1 MDNILREELK
11 QDTRDFFYGKNFTE
25 GMIDAITDYA
35 IKFGHYP
42 PFGFYNPKVE
52 ELQECIKKIKLM
64 VSYLQIFQM
73 LLFSKAFT
81 IKIVGAFLF
90 WKKF

>member
-11 QDTRDFFYGKNFTE
+11 QDTRDFFYGENFTE

-52 ELQECIKKIKLM
+52 ELQECIKKNKN
-64 VSYLQIFQM
+64 YGE
-73 LLFSKAFT
+73 LFANLSNV
-81 IKIVGAFLF
+81 IV
-90 WKKF
+90 